1 MFFPIALQQDSYK
14 VIMKTKRLT
23 CLSFLVPAV
32 ILIGSVIYLI
42 GCMQLNFGKAA
53 LPAEGFL
60 PLISGTLLLIVS
72 AWLTVDG
79 FIKATNASERIE
91 RRKAVAFCQL
101 LEYIVGYLILLPL
114 TGFIVSTMTVTM
126 VSRKSAGTF
135 MEAGSLSWPGSNQ
148 RGVFCFHRMASD
160 SL

>member
-1 MFFPIALQQDSYK
+1 
-14 VIMKTKRLT
+14 MKTKRLT

-91 RRKAVAFCQL
+91 RRKAVAFCQI
-101 LEYIVGYLILLPL
+101 LESIVGYLILLPL

-126 VSRKSAGTF
+126 VSGKVLG
-135 MEAGSLSWPGSNQ
+135 LSWRRALYLGL
-148 RGVFCFHRMASD
+148 GVISVGYFVFIAWLQIPFS
-160 SL
+160 SLLFG